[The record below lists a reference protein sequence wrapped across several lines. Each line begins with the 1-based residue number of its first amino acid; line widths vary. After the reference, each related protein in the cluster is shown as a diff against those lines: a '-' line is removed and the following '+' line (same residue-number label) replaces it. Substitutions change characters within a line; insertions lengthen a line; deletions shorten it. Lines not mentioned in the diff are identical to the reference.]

1 MNKPRNFSLKEAKD
15 LFQRLHSSIS
25 EDDREEFYDF
35 VMEAINGNSHNQS
48 DDEEDHQHQHES
60 EKKNEKDEA
69 IQFVIQGKHISM
81 LILL

>member
-15 LFQRLHSSIS
+15 LFQRLHTSIS

-35 VMEAINGNSHNQS
+35 VMEAINGNSHNH
-48 DDEEDHQHQHES
+48 DDEEEDHHHDS

-69 IQFVIQGKHISM
+69 LQFVIQGKRILR